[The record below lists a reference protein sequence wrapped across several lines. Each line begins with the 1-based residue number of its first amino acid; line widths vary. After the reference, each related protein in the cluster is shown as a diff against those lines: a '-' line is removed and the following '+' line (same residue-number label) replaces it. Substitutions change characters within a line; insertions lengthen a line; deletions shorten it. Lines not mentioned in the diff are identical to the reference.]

1 MSKASRWYS
10 SVAGSTYYFT
20 VGLHAAHVTGG
31 LVLMAY
37 LIRKAMKGG
46 YTKENHT
53 GIENFAL
60 YWAFVDIVWIFVFP
74 LFYLL

>member
-1 MSKASRWYS
+1 M
-10 SVAGSTYYFT
+10 
-20 VGLHAAHVTGG
+20 
-31 LVLMAY
+31 
-37 LIRKAMKGG
+37 GG
-46 YTKENHT
+46 YTKEDHT

>member
-1 MSKASRWYS
+1 
-10 SVAGSTYYFT
+10 V
-20 VGLHAAHVTGG
+20 
-31 LVLMAY
+31 
-37 LIRKAMKGG
+37 
-46 YTKENHT
+46 